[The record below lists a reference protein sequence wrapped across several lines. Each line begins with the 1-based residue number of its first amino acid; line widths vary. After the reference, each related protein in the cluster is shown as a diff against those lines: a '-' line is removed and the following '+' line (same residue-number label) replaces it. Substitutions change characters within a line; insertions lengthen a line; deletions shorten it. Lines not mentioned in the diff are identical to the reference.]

1 MYKIP
6 ITDNEASI
14 QNPTLKIT
22 HFYLDFTD
30 NIHLRL
36 ISALQHE

>member
-1 MYKIP
+1 MYKVH
-6 ITDNEASI
+6 ITDSEVSI
-14 QNPTLKIT
+14 QNLALKIT

-36 ISALQHE
+36 ICAFQCE